1 MSSSSIA
8 AEKNRIRKMMLERRN
23 RISATEIYERSRL
36 IQLHVLNSRQFL
48 NSGTVGMYFPK
59 GTEVRTEEII
69 RKGIEIGKK
78 VALPR
83 IESDEMEFYQLYG
96 KSFQEDNLIMGKFGI
111 KEPIKIGKHINK
123 MDLLIVPGI
132 AFDNQGSRI
141 GYGQGYFDRY
151 IIRTKVSF
159 SLGLGYKFQ
168 LVSYKLP
175 QSSLDQKIGG
185 LSIETGMLVF

>member
-1 MSSSSIA
+1 MSSSTA

-48 NSGTVGMYFPK
+48 NSGTVGVYFPK

-111 KEPIKIGKHINK
+111 KEPIKIGKQINK

-168 LVSYKLP
+168 LVSCNLP

-185 LSIETGMLVF
+185 LSIETGILVF